1 MNSEHLKTIGL
12 CILGVLII
20 CTSSPARAEKFGF
33 LGISLGYYNVLEGH
47 SEAADLRINYRAAHS
62 IVFKKLHPWAELNLT
77 SKGNLWLGTGLSYD
91 ANLSDRLT
99 LTPSF
104 GVGAYKHTKGDVD
117 LAYPLQFKSQIELG
131 YRFLDNTRLS
141 LAFSHL
147 SNAGLGNRNPGVETL
162 SIYYFMPL
170 NKIF

>member
-1 MNSEHLKTIGL
+1 M
-12 CILGVLII
+12 ILMLSA
-20 CTSSPARAEKFGF
+20 SSSVHAGKAGF
-33 LGISLGYYNVLEGH
+33 LGVALGYYNVLEGH
-47 SEAADLRINYRAAHS
+47 SEAADLRINYRPAHS

-77 SKGNLWLGTGLSYD
+77 SKGNLWLGAGLSYD
-91 ANLSDRLT
+91 VNLSNRLT

-104 GVGAYKHTKGDVD
+104 GAGAYKHTKGDID
-117 LAYPLQFKSQIELG
+117 LGYPLQFKSQIELG

-162 SIYYFMPL
+162 SIYYFIPF